1 MSDLEDSV
9 NRSIVGL
16 LWDERAR
23 LIAVVEEIEAEG
35 IPDDAYYHYLSGM
48 VHGIARAAIQISESQ
63 GVHCEATT
71 SEYNIGHTDGYYI
84 GVTEGERQ
92 ERAAIVAWLSTGCAA
107 DWWMAPDF
115 AEAIERGDHLGGD
128 DE

>member
-1 MSDLEDSV
+1 MSEPTVSDPAWCRGYDAGYFIGL
-9 NRSIVGL
+9 RVGAG
-16 LWDERAR
+16 R
-23 LIAVVEEIEAEG
+23 
-35 IPDDAYYHYLSGM
+35 
-48 VHGIARAAIQISESQ
+48 
-63 GVHCEATT
+63 
-71 SEYNIGHTDGYYI
+71 
-84 GVTEGERQ
+84 